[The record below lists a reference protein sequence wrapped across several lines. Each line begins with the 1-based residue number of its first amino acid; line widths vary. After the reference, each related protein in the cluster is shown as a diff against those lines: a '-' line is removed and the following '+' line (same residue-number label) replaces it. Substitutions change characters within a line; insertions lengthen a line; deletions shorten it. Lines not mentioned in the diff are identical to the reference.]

1 MSDTTTTEAAPPAD
15 TEQPAAPASGGLLDN
30 ASPVDDKAA
39 KPEDNQGGTGNHLAE
54 DPTAKAAAAAQ
65 EKRERPDWLPEKFW
79 DKDKR
84 EPKLDAMA
92 KSYAELEKNFKAG
105 KHKAPDGGK
114 YVQDV
119 FGDKVPQD
127 DPLVAKYTEWA
138 AKYSLPQAA
147 YDELAQTVIELS
159 GGAQQEVQINKQ
171 QEIKALGPQAE
182 AIINSMVDWAR
193 GFVRSGVW
201 SNEDF
206 EEFKVMGGTAN
217 GMRALMK
224 LRESYEGR
232 VPLRETLPSGDALSR
247 EELDAMV
254 GDPRYLTDPAF
265 RAKVTAGFEKLYGS
279 KAA

>member
-1 MSDTTTTEAAPPAD
+1 MTDTTTTDTAAPAATD
-15 TEQPAAPASGGLLDN
+15 QPAPASGGLLDA

-39 KPEDNQGGTGNHLAE
+39 KPEDQQDGTGSHLAE
-54 DPTAKAAAAAQ
+54 DPTAKAAAAEQA
-65 EKRERPDWLPEKFW
+65 KRERPDWLPEKFW

-92 KSYAELEKNFKAG
+92 KSYAELEKNFKSG

-127 DPLVAKYTEWA
+127 DPLVSKFTEWA
-138 AKYSLPQAA
+138 GKYSLPQAA
-147 YDELAQTVIELS
+147 YDELAQTVIELA
-159 GGAQQEVQINKQ
+159 GGAQQEVQINRE
-171 QEIKALGPQAE
+171 QEMKALGPQAD
-182 AIINSMVDWAR
+182 AVIGSMVDWAR

-201 SNEDF
+201 SADDF

-232 VPLRETLPSGDALSR
+232 VPLKETVPSGDALSR
-247 EELDAMV
+247 EELDSMV
-254 GDPRYLTDPAF
+254 ADPRYLSDPSF
-265 RAKVTAGFEKLYGS
+265 HAKVTAGFEKLYGTS
-279 KAA
+279 PA